1 MKPARAEPQPKPLN
15 ATTRRKTANPQI
27 SQLAQIE
34 GIGVARQQ
42 CRGGAAGAA
51 WRQVGGGQGLRR
63 TFKGRAV
70 GSKAARA
77 EHLAQQ
83 GDDAKWIADKT
94 PLYAET
100 GAANATASP

>member
-1 MKPARAEPQPKPLN
+1 MTEDRYELKMGFTER
-15 ATTRRKTANPQI
+15 TRRLCRLKELGSHARRAAAERLGLDGDKWATAM
-27 SQLAQIE
+27 A
-34 GIGVARQQ
+34 
-42 CRGGAAGAA
+42 RGG
-51 WRQVGGGQGLRR
+51 R
-63 TFKGRAV
+63 FKGRAV
-70 GSKAARA
+70 GSSTARA